1 MLTHAATE
9 TQDNERVFG
18 PFKSRKGLQAALT
31 SYTPHC
37 TGWKLQFSPSF
48 SFPFIHLSLSCVL
61 ILSLIL
67 HFFPHSFSTA
77 RLPPFLPLSLSY
89 STNCCWSSVFCVAR
103 EIFQCAL
110 QWTMACL
117 SSEQRR
123 LADTPWIT
131 LTFQQIARTPPS
143 PVKCFGIWSL
153 PWPDTLC
160 LLMYSGLP
168 WLMPQCSMSQLAAE
182 ALKSS
187 FYTDCF
193 SNTDLC
199 HHSKETEWEAGLAA
213 REQQKNRCQGY
224 CPVSGW
230 PAPTIDCVVPLLL
243 SDPDTSRYPHSCSEH
258 GRECACTW
266 RPVSVS
272 ALSNPNDAPLK

>member
-67 HFFPHSFSTA
+67 HFSPHSFSTA

-89 STNCCWSSVFCVAR
+89 STNCCWSSVFCAAR

-123 LADTPWIT
+123 LGDTPWIT
-131 LTFQQIARTPPS
+131 LTFQQIARMPPS

-182 ALKSS
+182 ALKIFLLYRLFLQHWPVPSQ
-187 FYTDCF
+187 
-193 SNTDLC
+193 
-199 HHSKETEWEAGLAA
+199 ETEREAGQ
-213 REQQKNRCQGY
+213 QQKKNRRQGY

-230 PAPTIDCVVPLLL
+230 PATAIDCVVPLLL
-243 SDPDTSRYPHSCSEH
+243 SDPEPSRYPHSCSEH
-258 GRECACTW
+258 GRECVWTW
-266 RPVSVS
+266 RPASVS